1 MFICDV
7 SGDEVN
13 KVVEKLSSKHKD
25 SKVGGCV
32 LDVREGSQWDSAW
45 KVKLDNLKASGN
57 LL

>member
-7 SGDEVN
+7 SDDDVD
-13 KVVEKLSSKHKD
+13 KVVEKLSSKHED

-45 KVKLDNLKASGN
+45 KVKVDNLKASGN